1 MREYWEQV
9 IAKCFENFF
18 ISPTQTYNNY
28 KLDPP
33 FTPAYVPFPS
43 PGARDDRKEKA
54 LSRNE
59 GEEVPTRSFFS
70 FFIFCSIKKIDFC
83 FLYRMWMENYWTS
96 HTLYLFIV
104 HILRRHLNVSNQR

>member
-1 MREYWEQV
+1 MD
-9 IAKCFENFF
+9 
-18 ISPTQTYNNY
+18 Y

-59 GEEVPTRSFFS
+59 GVDVPTRSFFFFFFF

-83 FLYRMWMENYWTS
+83 FLYRMRIEYYWTS
-96 HTLYLFIV
+96 YTLYLLNV
-104 HILRRHLNVSNQR
+104 NVLWKQLNVSTQR

>member
-1 MREYWEQV
+1 MD
-9 IAKCFENFF
+9 
-18 ISPTQTYNNY
+18 Y

-59 GEEVPTRSFFS
+59 GVEVPTRSVF
-70 FFIFCSIKKIDFC
+70 FFILCSIKKIDFC
-83 FLYRMWMENYWTS
+83 FLYRIWTKYYWTS
-96 HTLYLFIV
+96 QTV
-104 HILRRHLNVSNQR
+104 

>member
-59 GEEVPTRSFFS
+59 GVEVPTRSFFS

-83 FLYRMWMENYWTS
+83 FLYRMQ
-96 HTLYLFIV
+96 I
-104 HILRRHLNVSNQR
+104 Q

>member
-1 MREYWEQV
+1 MSNERILNQV
-9 IAKCFENFF
+9 IAKSFENFF
-18 ISPTQTYNNY
+18 IGPTQTYNNY

-59 GEEVPTRSFFS
+59 GVEVPTRSFFFFSYSVVLKRLTSVS
-70 FFIFCSIKKIDFC
+70 FTGCTYNTIGLKKPKIC
-83 FLYRMWMENYWTS
+83 
-96 HTLYLFIV
+96 LF
-104 HILRRHLNVSNQR
+104 

>member
-1 MREYWEQV
+1 MREYWEKV

-18 ISPTQTYNNY
+18 IGPIQTYMDY

-59 GEEVPTRSFFS
+59 GVEVPTRSVFF
-70 FFIFCSIKKIDFC
+70 FF
-83 FLYRMWMENYWTS
+83 
-96 HTLYLFIV
+96 
-104 HILRRHLNVSNQR
+104 HIM

>member
-59 GEEVPTRSFFS
+59 GVEVPTRSFSS

-83 FLYRMWMENYWTS
+83 FLYRMLIEYYGTS
-96 HTLYLFIV
+96 
-104 HILRRHLNVSNQR
+104 